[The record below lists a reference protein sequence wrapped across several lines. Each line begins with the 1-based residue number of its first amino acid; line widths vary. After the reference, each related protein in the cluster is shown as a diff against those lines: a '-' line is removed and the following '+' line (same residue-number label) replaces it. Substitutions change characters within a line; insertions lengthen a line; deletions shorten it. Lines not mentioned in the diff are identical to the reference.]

1 MTEFI
6 PIENIL
12 KSKAAPLI
20 CYPRFDEKEAEERL
34 RELETLRVDGIEL
47 RGRHS
52 LNGLPI
58 LGKGKTSI
66 VTAACFNG
74 RLVAL
79 KMRRTDSSRCSMD
92 HEAEKLRLANLVN
105 VGPRLLVSSNNFIIM
120 EFVEGEYFQDWLL
133 RLESSQKRTLARIMK
148 NLMQQARKLD
158 EIGLDHGELSRA
170 PKHIIIKGECP
181 VIIDFESASLM
192 RKPSNLQSLI
202 NYFYFNKKNRETIGR
217 LLHIPQK
224 RQLTELLKKYKDS
237 KNEENYESLIKLLSL
252 EI

>member
-12 KSKAAPLI
+12 RSRAALLI
-20 CYPRFDEKEAEERL
+20 CYPKFDEKEAEERL
-34 RELETLRVDGIEL
+34 RELETLRVRGIEL
-47 RGRHS
+47 MGRHI

-74 RLVAL
+74 RLAAL
-79 KMRRTDSSRCSMD
+79 KMRRTDSCRCSMN
-92 HEAEKLRLANLVN
+92 HEAEKQRLANLVN
-105 VGPRLLVSSNNFIIM
+105 VGPRLLASSDNFIIM
-120 EFVEGEYFQDWLL
+120 EIVEGEYFQDWLL
-133 RLESSQKRTLARIMK
+133 KLEYSQKRTLARIMG

-170 PKHIIIKGECP
+170 PKHIIVKEGCP
-181 VIIDFESASLM
+181 VIIDFESASLT

-202 NYFYFNKKNRETIGR
+202 NYFYFNRKNREIIGR

-224 RQLTELLKKYKDS
+224 RQLIELLKKYKDS
-237 KNEENYESLIKLLSL
+237 KNEESYESLIKLLSL